1 MFYLQIEIL
10 LEETDFGQELNT
22 FDFPRNKAWWIL
34 YWWLGDISGWIG
46 RATIFTYR
54 WVNKLNNYITG

>member
-34 YWWLGDISGWIG
+34 YW
-46 RATIFTYR
+46 
-54 WVNKLNNYITG
+54 